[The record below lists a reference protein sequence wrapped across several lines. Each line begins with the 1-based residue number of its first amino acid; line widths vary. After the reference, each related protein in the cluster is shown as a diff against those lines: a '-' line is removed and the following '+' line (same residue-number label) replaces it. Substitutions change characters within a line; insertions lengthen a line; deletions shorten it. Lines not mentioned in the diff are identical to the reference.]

1 MSEEERHKIKE
12 HRKEYMKEHK
22 KFFWQ
27 INMKKN

>member
-1 MSEEERHKIKE
+1 MSEEERQIKE

-22 KFFWQ
+22 KLFWQ